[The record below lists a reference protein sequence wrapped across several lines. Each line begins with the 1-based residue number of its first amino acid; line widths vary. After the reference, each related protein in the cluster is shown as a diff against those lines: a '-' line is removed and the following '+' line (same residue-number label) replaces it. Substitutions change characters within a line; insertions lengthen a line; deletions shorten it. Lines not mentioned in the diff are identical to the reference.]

1 MSVSTKPSICPSD
14 NDSMKGRTRSNSIN
28 ITSWEH
34 NMEDRNLPVSVAS
47 VHPREQ
53 ITQSLHP
60 LLSSHNNN
68 NTTHDTT
75 RPTTHIT
82 THNTQHPTP
91 NTQHTIGRHRY
102 LISHCASLTVTKY
115 RHSATRRP
123 CRKHVLATVH
133 IHMHIHQRVGNLRR
147 LICVITL
154 TFGE

>member
-75 RPTTHIT
+75 RPTTHMT

-102 LISHCASLTVTKY
+102 LIRIARHLPSRNTATVP
-115 RHSATRRP
+115 HDAPVGNMSSRP
-123 CRKHVLATVH
+123 C
-133 IHMHIHQRVGNLRR
+133 
-147 LICVITL
+147 
-154 TFGE
+154 TFTCIFIKGLGIFAG